1 MSRPV
6 WLEINLDYLAHN
18 MKEVKKLVEEEAL
31 ITAVIKAD
39 GYGHGAGI
47 IGKVLLENGADRFAV
62 ATFAEAL
69 ELREL
74 YPNVPILVL
83 GYTLE
88 EDFIKAEEKHI
99 ILTVYTFEQAE
110 YIVENQLDI
119 KVHIKVDT
127 GMGRLGFRFEDENIE
142 KTVSLKGL
150 DIEGIYTHFAKAD
163 ELDKTFTHMQVE
175 RFEKVLKRV
184 RDLGVDIPI
193 KHVSN
198 SAGIIDFPEYR
209 YDMVRA
215 GIMMYGLY
223 PSDEVD
229 HENIELKQVMSLKA
243 RAALVK
249 EIEAGD
255 GISYGLVYKADK
267 KKKVVTLPLG
277 YADGW
282 TRLLSGKAMAF
293 YKGVRKPILGR
304 ICMDQC
310 VMDGE
315 GIDIKKGDVIE
326 LFGENISIDEV
337 ANNIGTINY
346 EIVCMMSKR
355 VPRVYIRNGMKI
367 EYVDYIERL
376 TME

>member
-18 MKEVKKLVEEEAL
+18 MQEIKKLVKEEAL

-47 IGKVLLENGADRFAV
+47 IGKILLENGADRFAV
-62 ATFAEAL
+62 ATFTEAL
-69 ELREL
+69 ELRAL
-74 YPNVPILVL
+74 YPDIPILVL

-119 KVHIKVDT
+119 KIHLKIDT
-127 GMGRLGFRFEDENIE
+127 GMGRLGFRPEDENIE
-142 KTVSLKGL
+142 KTVVLKGL

-175 RFEKVLKRV
+175 RFEAVLKRI

-193 KHVSN
+193 EHVSN

-215 GIMMYGLY
+215 GIMLYGLY
-223 PSDEVD
+223 PSDDVN
-229 HENIELKQVMSLKA
+229 HKNVELKQVMSLKA

-249 EIEAGD
+249 EIEIGE
-255 GISYGLVYKADK
+255 GISYGLIYKADK

-282 TRLLSGKAMAF
+282 TRLLSGKAMVF
-293 YKGVRKPILGR
+293 YNGVRKPILGR

-310 VMDGE
+310 VMDGD
-315 GIDIKKGDVIE
+315 GIDIKKGDIVE

-346 EIVCMMSKR
+346 EIVCMMGKR
-355 VPRVYIRNGMKI
+355 IPRVYTKNGKKI
-367 EYVDYIERL
+367 EYIDYIEKL
-376 TME
+376 TV

>member
-18 MKEVKKLVEEEAL
+18 MQEVKKLVKDEAL

-47 IGKVLLENGADRFAV
+47 IGKILLENGADRFAV
-62 ATFAEAL
+62 ATFTEAL
-69 ELREL
+69 ELRAL
-74 YPNVPILVL
+74 YPDIPILVL

-119 KVHIKVDT
+119 KIHLKIDT
-127 GMGRLGFRFEDENIE
+127 GMGRLGFRPEDENIE
-142 KTVSLKGL
+142 KTVVLKGL

-175 RFEKVLKRV
+175 RFEAVLKRI

-193 KHVSN
+193 EHVSN

-215 GIMMYGLY
+215 GIMLYGLY
-223 PSDEVD
+223 PSDDVN
-229 HENIELKQVMSLKA
+229 HKNVELKQVMSLKA

-249 EIEAGD
+249 EIEIGE
-255 GISYGLVYKADK
+255 GISYGLIYKADK

-282 TRLLSGKAMAF
+282 TRLLSGKAMVF
-293 YKGVRKPILGR
+293 YNGVRKPILGR

-310 VMDGE
+310 VMDGD
-315 GIDIKKGDVIE
+315 GIDIKKGDIVE

-346 EIVCMMSKR
+346 EITCMMGKR
-355 VPRVYIRNGMKI
+355 IPRVYIKNGKKI
-367 EYVDYIERL
+367 EYIDYIEKL
-376 TME
+376 TV

>member
-18 MKEVKKLVEEEAL
+18 MQEIKKLVKEEAL

-47 IGKVLLENGADRFAV
+47 IGKILLENGADRFAV
-62 ATFAEAL
+62 ATFTEAL
-69 ELREL
+69 ELRAL
-74 YPNVPILVL
+74 YPDIPILVL

-119 KVHIKVDT
+119 KIHLKIDT
-127 GMGRLGFRFEDENIE
+127 GMGRLGFRPEDENIE
-142 KTVSLKGL
+142 KTVVLKGL

-175 RFEKVLKRV
+175 RFEAVLKRI

-193 KHVSN
+193 EHVSN

-215 GIMMYGLY
+215 GIMLYGLY
-223 PSDEVD
+223 PSDDVD
-229 HENIELKQVMSLKA
+229 HKNVELKQVMSLKA

-249 EIEAGD
+249 EIEIGE
-255 GISYGLVYKADK
+255 GISYGLIYKADK

-282 TRLLSGKAMAF
+282 TRLLSGKAMVF
-293 YKGVRKPILGR
+293 YNGVRKPILGR

-310 VMDGE
+310 VMDGD
-315 GIDIKKGDVIE
+315 GIDIKKGDIVE

-346 EIVCMMSKR
+346 EIVCMMGKR
-355 VPRVYIRNGMKI
+355 IPRVYTKNGKKI
-367 EYVDYIERL
+367 EYIDYIEKL
-376 TME
+376 TV

>member
-6 WLEINLDYLAHN
+6 WVEINLDYLAHN
-18 MKEVKKLVEEEAL
+18 MQEVKKLVKDEAL

-47 IGKVLLENGADRFAV
+47 IGKILLENGADRFAV
-62 ATFAEAL
+62 ATFNEAL
-69 ELREL
+69 ELRAI
-74 YPNVPILVL
+74 YPDIPILVL

-110 YIVENQLDI
+110 YIVKNQLDI
-119 KVHIKVDT
+119 KIHLKIDT

-142 KTVSLKGL
+142 KTVVLKGL

-175 RFEKVLKRV
+175 RFEAVLKRI

-193 KHVSN
+193 EHVSN

-215 GIMMYGLY
+215 GIMLYGLY
-223 PSDEVD
+223 PSDDVD
-229 HENIELKQVMSLKA
+229 HKNVELKQVMSLKA

-249 EIEAGD
+249 EIKIGE
-255 GISYGLVYKADK
+255 GISYGLIYKADK

-282 TRLLSGKAMAF
+282 TRLLSGKAMVF
-293 YKGVRKPILGR
+293 YNGVRKPILGR

-310 VMDGE
+310 VMDGD
-315 GIDIKKGDVIE
+315 GIDIKKGDIVE

-346 EIVCMMSKR
+346 EITCMMGKR
-355 VPRVYIRNGMKI
+355 IPRVYTKNGKKI
-367 EYVDYIERL
+367 EYIDYIEKL
-376 TME
+376 TV

>member
-6 WLEINLDYLAHN
+6 WVEINLDYLAHN
-18 MKEVKKLVEEEAL
+18 MQEVKKLVKDEAL

-47 IGKVLLENGADRFAV
+47 IGKILLENGADRFAV
-62 ATFAEAL
+62 ATFNEAL
-69 ELREL
+69 ELRAI
-74 YPNVPILVL
+74 YPDIPILVL

-110 YIVENQLDI
+110 YIVKNQLDI
-119 KVHIKVDT
+119 KIHLKIDT

-142 KTVSLKGL
+142 KTVVLKGL

-175 RFEKVLKRV
+175 RFEAVLKRI

-193 KHVSN
+193 EHVSN

-215 GIMMYGLY
+215 GIMLYGLY
-223 PSDEVD
+223 PSDDVD
-229 HENIELKQVMSLKA
+229 HKNVELKQVMSLKA

-249 EIEAGD
+249 EIKIGE
-255 GISYGLVYKADK
+255 GISYGLIYKADK

-282 TRLLSGKAMAF
+282 TRLLSGKAMVF
-293 YKGVRKPILGR
+293 YNGVRKPILGR
-304 ICMDQC
+304 ICMYQC
-310 VMDGE
+310 VMDGD
-315 GIDIKKGDVIE
+315 GIDIKKGDIVE

-346 EIVCMMSKR
+346 EITCMMGKR
-355 VPRVYIRNGMKI
+355 IPRVYTKNGKKI
-367 EYVDYIERL
+367 EYIDYIEKL
-376 TME
+376 TV